1 MRVEETFSSNGTGRV
16 AKPRLSRSVRSPC
29 RARPKRKSLPATT
42 VSAPIGRRNS
52 SAKACGS
59 SRGDVERELDDERR
73 LDSEPGEQLQ
83 PTLERHQ
90 QVDPVA
96 ECGARVRI
104 ERDDRRL
111 RPCVEQRLDHAAVPE
126 MNPVEGS
133 ERHCARTMAQLARFA
148 TNPHPQVPDT
158 VTVTVTVPGTGL
170 RRPPPAG

>member
-16 AKPRLSRSVRSPC
+16 AKPRLSRSVRSPLPGASEAEVL
-29 RARPKRKSLPATT
+29 ARDDRLGADRPEELVREGLRLQP
-42 VSAPIGRRNS
+42 
-52 SAKACGS
+52 
-59 SRGDVERELDDERR
+59 GDVERELDDERR
-73 LDSEPGEQLQ
+73 VDSKLGEQLQ

-111 RPCVEQRLDHAAVPE
+111 GPCVEQRLDHAAVPE
-126 MNPVEGS
+126 MNPVEGP
-133 ERHCARTMAQLARFA
+133 ERHCARAMAQLVRFA
-148 TNPHPQVPDT
+148 SNLHPQVPGT
-158 VTVTVTVPGTGL
+158 VTVTVTVPGTGP

>member
-1 MRVEETFSSNGTGRV
+1 MRVEETFSSSGTGRV

-29 RARPKRKSLPATT
+29 RGAPEAEVLARDDRLGADRPEELVREGLRLQP
-42 VSAPIGRRNS
+42 
-52 SAKACGS
+52 
-59 SRGDVERELDDERR
+59 GDVERELDDERR
-73 LDSEPGEQLQ
+73 VDSELGEQLQ

-126 MNPVEGS
+126 MDAVEGP
-133 ERHCARTMAQLARFA
+133 ERHGARAMAQLARFA
-148 TNPHPQVPDT
+148 SNPHRKCQT
-158 VTVTVTVPGTGL
+158 Q
-170 RRPPPAG
+170 